1 MIFQNTQ
8 TISNFSVLSRRVKD
22 ILLRYPRRISKISK
36 AKTWIISRKARYTR
50 HIYSE
55 TTVKHV
61 SIPNIFLISFSLSSR
76 FVKREGTRDRGEGR
90 VRSRPVIDELSRRVI
105 RGERIRGE
113 GFRDSRERATPALPS
128 PRP

>member
-1 MIFQNTQ
+1 M
-8 TISNFSVLSRRVKD
+8 KD

-50 HIYSE
+50 HYLFRNDCQ
-55 TTVKHV
+55 T
-61 SIPNIFLISFSLSSR
+61 R
-76 FVKREGTRDRGEGR
+76 FHPQYFPHFVLPFVTIRQTRM

>member
-1 MIFQNTQ
+1 M
-8 TISNFSVLSRRVKD
+8 KD
-22 ILLRYPRRISKISK
+22 ILLRNHYPRRISKISK

-76 FVKREGTRDRGEGR
+76 FVKREGTRDRGEDG
-90 VRSRPVIDELSRRVI
+90 RPVIDELSRRVI